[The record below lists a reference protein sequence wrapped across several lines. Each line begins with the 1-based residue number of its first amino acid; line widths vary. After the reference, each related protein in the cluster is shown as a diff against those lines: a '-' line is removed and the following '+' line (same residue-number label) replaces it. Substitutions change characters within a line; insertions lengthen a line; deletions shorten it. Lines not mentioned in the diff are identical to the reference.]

1 MNYTIN
7 ERYNC
12 IVIEFSGN
20 MMGGP
25 DASTFNDDL
34 HDLIDQDKKEVVADL
49 SSVKFMNSSGLG
61 ILIGGLTTMRNAG
74 GDLRIAG
81 ADKRIESLL
90 MVTKLITVFNSYR
103 TVEEAVESYEEDP
116 IGEAGEEE

>member
-1 MNYTIN
+1 MNYSIK

-12 IVIEFSGN
+12 MVIEFSGN
-20 MMGGP
+20 LMGGP
-25 DASTFNDDL
+25 DATEFNDEL
-34 HDLIDQDKKEVVADL
+34 HELIDQGRLEVVADL
-49 SSVKFMNSSGLG
+49 SGVKFMNSSGLG

-90 MVTKLITVFNSYR
+90 MVTKLITVFKHYR
-103 TVEEAVESYEEDP
+103 TVEKAVESFKEEP
-116 IGEAGEEE
+116 VGEEEQE

>member
-20 MMGGP
+20 LMGGP
-25 DASTFNDDL
+25 DASKFNDDL
-34 HDLIDQDKKEVVADL
+34 HDLIDEGKKEVIADL

-90 MVTKLITVFNSYR
+90 MVTKLVTVFNSYR
-103 TVEEAVESYEEDP
+103 TVDAAVESYEEDP
-116 IGEAGEEE
+116 IEEDES

>member
-1 MNYTIN
+1 MNYTIT

-20 MMGGP
+20 LMGGP
-25 DASTFNDDL
+25 DATEFNDEL
-34 HDLIDQDKKEVVADL
+34 HDLIEQGRTEVVADL
-49 SSVKFMNSSGLG
+49 SDVKFMNSSGLG

-81 ADKRIESLL
+81 ADKRIQSLL
-90 MVTKLITVFNSYR
+90 MVTKLITVFNHYR
-103 TVEEAVESYEEDP
+103 TLDEAIESYQEDEE
-116 IGEAGEEE
+116 GQEEG

>member
-20 MMGGP
+20 LMGGP
-25 DASTFNDDL
+25 DASKFNEDL
-34 HDLIDQDKKEVVADL
+34 HDLIDDDKKEVVADL

-90 MVTKLITVFNSYR
+90 MVTKLVTVFNSYR

-116 IGEAGEEE
+116 VGEDESE

>member
-1 MNYTIN
+1 MNYTIT

-20 MMGGP
+20 LMGGP
-25 DASTFNDDL
+25 DATDFNDEL
-34 HDLIDQDKKEVVADL
+34 HDLIEQGRTEVIADL
-49 SSVKFMNSSGLG
+49 SDVKFMNSSGLG

-90 MVTKLITVFNSYR
+90 MVTKLITVFNHYR
-103 TVEEAVESYEEDP
+103 TLDEAIESFQEDEEGQEE
-116 IGEAGEEE
+116 G

>member
-1 MNYTIN
+1 MNYSIN

-12 IVIEFSGN
+12 IVIEFSGDL
-20 MMGGP
+20 MGGP
-25 DASTFNDDL
+25 DANRFNEDL
-34 HDLIDQDKKEVVADL
+34 HDLIDQGKKEVVADL
-49 SSVKFMNSSGLG
+49 SNVKFMNSSGLG

-81 ADKRIESLL
+81 ADQRIESLL

-103 TVEEAVESYEEDP
+103 TVEEAVNSYEEQP
-116 IGEAGEEE
+116 VEGGEEE

>member
-20 MMGGP
+20 LMGGP
-25 DASTFNDDL
+25 DATKFNDEL
-34 HDLIDQDKKEVVADL
+34 HDLIDKGRKEVVADL
-49 SSVKFMNSSGLG
+49 SDVKFMNSSGLG

-90 MVTKLITVFNSYR
+90 MVTKLITVFNHYR
-103 TVEEAVESYEEDP
+103 TVEEAVESYQED
-116 IGEAGEEE
+116 EADKDEG